1 MKPRMRFAIYIA
13 AALAA
18 ALAAAGLAVAVVALR
33 RPVSAPERLQPGRW
47 AVATGLNGAALG
59 TPVSTCIT
67 AQDALAANGSHDDI
81 AAAARREGAAH
92 SCRVSEILVA
102 GPTITVDM
110 VCQGQ
115 PARST
120 MTYGGTRYEG
130 TMATGIGRPNAQV
143 IVMKGQR
150 IGECP

>member
-1 MKPRMRFAIYIA
+1 MKPSTRFAIYVV

-18 ALAAAGLAVAVVALR
+18 ASLAVAVVAAR
-33 RPVSAPERLQPGRW
+33 RPAAAPERLQPGRW
-47 AVATGLNGAALG
+47 AVATGVNGAALG
-59 TPVSTCIT
+59 TPVSTCIS

-81 AAAARREGAAH
+81 ADAARREGAAH
-92 SCRVSEILVA
+92 SCRVREVLVA

-130 TMATGIGRPNAQV
+130 TMATSIGRPNAQV

-150 IGECP
+150 IGDCP